1 MDVMLGSL
9 VSWVYIGE
17 KSMVLGSS
25 TLRGARLLNAWLER
39 FGALDAAK
47 AVLPVGKVLNY
58 H

>member
-1 MDVMLGSL
+1 
-9 VSWVYIGE
+9 
-17 KSMVLGSS
+17 MVLGSS